1 MSDSLERKIIE
12 KRIANLEIEIG
23 AEHGYMD
30 SLYEKYSLRVDRVQ
44 IQDCVESINRMYDEI
59 LILKQITLNADYER
73 TRG

>member
-23 AEHGYMD
+23 AEQGYMD